1 MFRSLGE
8 RALVLV
14 PIFSN
19 TTMNRIPVTRR
30 LALAFSAL
38 ALTSPAL
45 VAQSA
50 PAATATDQENQPFKL
65 EAFTVTGSNIKRI
78 EQEKTLPIVVIDANR
93 LEARDASQASD
104 LLASM
109 PQATGLPLNE
119 TATLGATA
127 RGDNASL
134 SLRGIPSGNTLILIN
149 GRRTVAHP
157 ISANEANVPALSPNV
172 NQLPN
177 RGIER
182 IEVLTD
188 GASSIYGTD
197 AVAGVVNYIMKKPA
211 KGTEVS
217 FRYAVTGEGDGK
229 EMRFSVT
236 DGRTFANGKGRVSF
250 TADYYDRDAIWAR
263 DRSFSA
269 DADHSSMAPAPWN
282 VSTST
287 VFNARSATSAFGNYL
302 TGTIAGTDS
311 FGSVNAFTAARPAGV
326 PTTLTTAGG
335 QFFLVPLGGGAV
347 GFQTTTP
354 VRSGVTNDYYWN
366 NNTYRVIQP
375 QSTRQS
381 LFASADYRLTDKI
394 DLFSELTIYSAKS
407 DTVREMDGI
416 TQSTDGFIIVP
427 ATNPYNPFGTRFWS
441 PTGAP
446 NADGTARLTGTPA
459 AVSIT
464 NKRLVDLSLRAATV
478 DTTVWRGLVGA
489 RGSWGQTWNWETG
502 LLMAEAKT
510 TDRENGATRK
520 SKLIAAINQTDPA
533 LAYNPFGYSFAVQNG
548 TLAVTGPFRSPESVT
563 STFREAFIREGK
575 TKLASA
581 DFRAGGDVVNL
592 WGGNT
597 VGVAFG
603 GEYRKED
610 YSDKRPAFAGL
621 NPAGSGLDP
630 LSNDYLGF
638 SPNPDTIGDRNVSA
652 AYIETLIPLVGRDFT
667 LPLVKSFEI
676 SASGRYERY
685 SDFGDIRRPKLG
697 ANWSPFSW
705 MKVRASYNEGY
716 RAPNLALLFSG
727 SLIRTATGV
736 TDTYRS
742 AVTGLPTDGPS
753 NRRTVSSGNL
763 SLRPE
768 TSKGKSAGIAV
779 EVPFIKR
786 LTLTADYWEISQSDV
801 IANPTSGE
809 NIANDFA
816 ALNAATQAAL
826 ASGTAIGNID
836 LGSGT
841 SNYRGDSA
849 IVRVAVTQAD
859 RDAFA
864 AYNATRPAGQQ
875 RAVVGAIDII
885 RSTYFNRSSQFV
897 NGIDLG
903 ANYVVPKFFGQWT
916 FDTQWTQLFS
926 FYGYNGAGTA
936 RQEFLNSNATAV
948 GGASP
953 RWRGTASIAWRL
965 KDWSATVG
973 GFYTGSYTDSGAT
986 TNQATYDSLGQPTY
1000 LSPFF
1005 TNGLT
1010 QYRYVVRDSVYYN
1023 ASVTYRI
1030 RSSNKWLDRS
1040 SIRVGVVNLTD
1051 KEPPLS
1057 SDSRG
1062 YDPAVYNNLARG
1074 RSFSLELR
1082 KSF

>member
-1 MFRSLGE
+1 MNPSLRHLLP
-8 RALVLV
+8 RAAVCLFPL
-14 PIFSN
+14 
-19 TTMNRIPVTRR
+19 
-30 LALAFSAL
+30 LASA
-38 ALTSPAL
+38 AW
-45 VAQSA
+45 AQAAA
-50 PAATATDQENQPFKL
+50 PAAAPASETDEPAVKL

-78 EQEKTLPIVVIDANR
+78 DQEKALPIVVLDENR
-93 LEARDASQASD
+93 LEARDASQAAD
-104 LLASM
+104 LLASL

-149 GRRTVAHP
+149 GRRTVPHP

-172 NQLPN
+172 NQLPS
-177 RGIER
+177 RGIDR

-197 AVAGVVNYIMKKPA
+197 AVAGVVNYIMKKPS

-217 FRYAVTGEGDGK
+217 LRFATTEIGDGD
-229 EMRFSVT
+229 EYRLTIT
-236 DGRTFANGKGRVSF
+236 DGRTFAAGKGRLSV
-250 TADYYDRDAIWAR
+250 TADYYERSAIYARNRDFAR
-263 DRSFSA
+263 
-269 DADHSSMAPAPWN
+269 DADHSSLAPAPWN
-282 VSTST
+282 VSTSVT
-287 VFNARSATSAFGNYL
+287 FNARSATSAFGNYL
-302 TGTIAGTDS
+302 VGTVRGFDS
-311 FGSVNAFTAARPAGV
+311 FGAVNSFTGARPTGV
-326 PTTLTTAGG
+326 PSTLATATG
-335 QFFLVPLGGGAV
+335 QFFLVPVAGGTV

-375 QSTRQS
+375 QSTRVS
-381 LFASADYRLTDKI
+381 VFSSADYRLNDRVE
-394 DLFSELTIYSAKS
+394 LFAEASIYRATS

-416 TQSTDGFIIVP
+416 TQGTDGFIIVP
-427 ATNPYNPFGTRFWS
+427 ATNPFNPFGTRFWS

-446 NADGTARLTGTPA
+446 NPDGTPRLTGTPS

-464 NKRLVDLSLRAATV
+464 NKRLVDLALRSAEV
-478 DTTVWRGLVGA
+478 ENTVWRTLFGA
-489 RGSWGQTWNWETG
+489 RGSFGRSWTWETG
-502 LLMAEAKT
+502 FLMAQAKT

-520 SKLIAAINQTDPA
+520 SKLIAAINQTDPN
-533 LAYNPFGYSFAVQNG
+533 LAYNPFHQNFAVQGG
-548 TLAVTGPFRSPESVT
+548 TLVVTGPAVSSETVQ
-563 STFREAFIREGK
+563 STFREAFIREGA

-581 DFRAGGDVVNL
+581 DFRASGDVVEL

-597 VGVAFG
+597 VGLALG
-603 GEYRKED
+603 GEYRRED
-610 YSDKRPAFAGL
+610 YSDERPPFAGL

-630 LSNDYLGF
+630 LANDFLGF
-638 SPNPDTIGDRNVSA
+638 SPNPDTIGDRTVSA
-652 AYIETLIPLVGRDFT
+652 AYVETLIPLVGNKFT
-667 LPLVKSFEI
+667 LPLVKSLEL
-676 SASGRYERY
+676 SASGRYESY
-685 SDFGDIRRPKLG
+685 SDFGSITRPKISV
-697 ANWSPFSW
+697 NWSPVSW
-705 MKVRASYNEGY
+705 VKVRGSYNEGF

-727 SLIRTATGV
+727 SLVRTATGV

-753 NRRTVSSGNL
+753 NRRTISSGNL
-763 SLRPE
+763 ALRPE
-768 TSKGKSAGIAV
+768 TSKGKSAGVALEI
-779 EVPFIKR
+779 PFVKG
-786 LTLTADYWEISQSDV
+786 LTLTADYWEIAQSDV
-801 IANPTSGE
+801 IANPSSAE

-816 ALNAATQAAL
+816 ALNAVTQAAL
-826 ASGTAIGNID
+826 AAGTPMANIN

-841 SNYRGDSA
+841 SGYLGDPS
-849 IVRVAVTQAD
+849 IVRLAVTQAD

-864 AYNATRPAGQQ
+864 LYNSTRPSNQQ
-875 RAVVGAIDII
+875 RAVVGAIDVI

-903 ANYVVPKFFGQWT
+903 ATYVIPKFFGRWT
-916 FDTQWTQLFS
+916 LDTQWTQLFS
-926 FYGYNGAGTA
+926 FYGYNGAGTF

-953 RWRGTASIAWRL
+953 RWRGSASIAWRRN
-965 KDWSATVG
+965 DWSASFG
-973 GFYTGSYTDSGAT
+973 AFYTGSYTDAGAT
-986 TNQATYDSLGQPTY
+986 TTQATYDSLGAPRY

-1010 QYRYVVRDSVYYN
+1010 QYRYVVRDSVFYN
-1023 ASVTYRI
+1023 ASVTYRF
-1030 RSSNKWLDRS
+1030 RSDKKWLDRT
-1040 SIRVGVVNLTD
+1040 SIRLGVVNLTD

-1074 RSFSLELR
+1074 RSWSVELR
-1082 KSF
+1082 KTF